1 MKFKLD
7 ERLENDS
14 HFVFALALSQVRLI
28 NDKQFVWCVLIPEVN
43 DVKEI
48 IDLDEVQQRQLWQE
62 SAMLSRAL
70 TEGFAP
76 DKLNVAAIGNVV
88 SQLHVHHIARYKND
102 IAWPS
107 PVWGKQAMI
116 AYTEEERVA
125 IIVKL
130 RELLK
135 AQSVL

>member
-1 MKFKLD
+1 VKFKLD

-14 HFVFALALSQVRLI
+14 HFVFALPLSQVRLI

-107 PVWGKQAMI
+107 PVWGKQTMI
-116 AYTEEERVA
+116 AYNEEDRFA

-130 RELLK
+130 QELLN
-135 AQSVL
+135 AQNVL